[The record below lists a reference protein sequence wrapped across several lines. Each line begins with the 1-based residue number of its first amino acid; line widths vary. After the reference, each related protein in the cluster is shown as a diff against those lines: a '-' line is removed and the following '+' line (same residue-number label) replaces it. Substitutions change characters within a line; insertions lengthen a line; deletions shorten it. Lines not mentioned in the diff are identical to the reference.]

1 MSDPVSDSSAVD
13 RLREQL
19 IEALTQIVDPSI
31 SPAAMWRE
39 SAKHANHFYDGT
51 CPLCRK
57 DIPAIIHAL
66 LPIVAAFGDA
76 REAAGREQGR
86 QDAAE
91 AILEAAVTTDT
102 PMIGRAWLG
111 EAARLARGSGVS
123 VQPTPEE
130 QP

>member
-1 MSDPVSDSSAVD
+1 MSDPSAVD

-19 IEALTQIVDPSI
+19 DAGLRSGN
-31 SPAAMWRE
+31 ACG
-39 SAKHANHFYDGT
+39 HFLGT
-51 CPLCRK
+51 DR
-57 DIPAIIHAL
+57 AIAITAL
-66 LPIVAAFGDA
+66 LPLVTAFGDA

-123 VQPTPEE
+123 VQPTLGK

>member
-66 LPIVAAFGDA
+66 LPIVAAFGVA

-86 QDAAE
+86 QDERTRIENALAAWVDDDPGDE
-91 AILEAAVTTDT
+91 I
-102 PMIGRAWLG
+102 
-111 EAARLARGSGVS
+111 GSGVA
-123 VQPTPEE
+123 VQPTPGK